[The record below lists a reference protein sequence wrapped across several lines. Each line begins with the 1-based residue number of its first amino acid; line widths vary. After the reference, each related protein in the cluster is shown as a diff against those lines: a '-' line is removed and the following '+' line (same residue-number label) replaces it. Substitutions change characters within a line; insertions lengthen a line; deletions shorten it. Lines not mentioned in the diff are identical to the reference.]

1 MNRLLFTLI
10 LLLLPFSGFSQ
21 NKIDLRI
28 DVTKDKSFSGKSNGE
43 KQIQYLNYRLFD
55 ILSELTSI
63 SKKNFVIKNNS
74 QTKNQNVDLIAKSNE
89 TLKNDP
95 LIEEVFKMLKEKYGI
110 SVSIRKQLREAE
122 LLKVD
127 YETFKECKGDPEG
140 QNFTITNVLF
150 EGNCIGLKHV
160 KNLIQKWYGKD
171 VHYNKRYKGLNFNVS
186 IKKSESWETFTL
198 DMAYKYGII
207 ITQSQQEIPVL
218 HIE

>member
-10 LLLLPFSGFSQ
+10 VFLLPFTSFSQ

-28 DVTKDKSFSGKSNGE
+28 EATKDKSFSGKSNGE
-43 KQIQYLNYRLFD
+43 KQIQYLNYQLFD

-127 YETFKECKGDPEG
+127 YETFKECKGNPED
-140 QNFTITNVLF
+140 QNFTITNILF
-150 EGNCIGLKHV
+150 EGNCISLKHV

-171 VHYNKRYKGLNFNVS
+171 VHYNRKYKGLNFNVS
-186 IKKSESWETFTL
+186 INKSESWEAFKL

-207 ITQSQQEIPVL
+207 ITQSQQEIPILYV
-218 HIE
+218 E